1 MTDYEIIV
9 IGGGHAGV
17 EAASASARMGCRTAL
32 VTLKKDAIGRMSC
45 NPAVGGMAKGQL
57 VKEIDALGGEMGFLT
72 DKAAVQFRVLG
83 RSKGPAMW
91 SPRAQVDRKLYNRIA
106 VERMGEI
113 AGLDI
118 IEDEALDII
127 TEDGKI
133 KGVLLRKSGIVSAKA
148 VILAAGTF
156 LEGKTFVGRSSKTEG
171 RWGENPS
178 SGLSENL
185 EKLGFER
192 MRLKTGTPPRIVS
205 SSIEYKKLTPQYGDE
220 DIHFFSQRTKPA
232 DFPGEQMVCY
242 QAYTNSETIKIIE
255 EHLWEAP
262 LYDGTINAVGPRY
275 CPSIE
280 TKAVNFPDRHRHL
293 LFVEPEG
300 WDDPLIYL
308 NGYSSSLPEQV
319 QIDSIHTIQG
329 LENAVIA
336 RPGYA
341 IEYDAFPPHQIKY
354 TLETRLVEGLYF
366 VGQILGTSGYEEAAG
381 LGIMSGINAVLK
393 LRGEEPFI
401 LDRSQAYIGVMIDDL
416 ITRGAP
422 EPYRMFTSRAE
433 YRLLIRSD
441 NADSRLSEYGRKFGL
456 VSENLYSEVV
466 DKYDSVNK
474 LIEILSSNRIE
485 IDGSVFS
492 GINLLKRPENTIED
506 VLAFFPEIK
515 VNGDFNREVKRLT
528 EIQVKYEGYISRQ
541 LKDVEKF
548 RNQEEKL
555 IPDNLDY
562 ESISSLSFEG
572 RARLKKVHPRSL
584 GAASRLYGVTPADI
598 AVLAISLRKR
608 TFHVE
613 Q

>member
-1 MTDYEIIV
+1 
-9 IGGGHAGV
+9 
-17 EAASASARMGCRTAL
+17 
-32 VTLKKDAIGRMSC
+32 MSC

-57 VKEIDALGGEMGFLT
+57 VKEIDALGGEMGLLT
-72 DKAAVQFRVLG
+72 DRAAVQFRVLG

-106 VERMGEI
+106 VERLGEVDN
-113 AGLDI
+113 LDI
-118 IEDEALDII
+118 IEDEAVDII
-127 TEDGKI
+127 ADGGRI
-133 KGVLLRKSGIVSAKA
+133 KGAMLKNSGSVSAKA

-156 LEGKTFVGRSSKTEG
+156 LEGQTFIGRTSKPEG

-178 SGLSENL
+178 AGLSGNL

-205 SSIEYKKLTPQYGDE
+205 ASIDYNRLTPQFGDE
-220 DIHFFSQRTKPA
+220 DIHFFSQRTNPE
-232 DFPGEQMVCY
+232 DFAGEQMVCY
-242 QAYTNSETIKIIE
+242 QAYTNADTIKIIDA
-255 EHLWEAP
+255 HLWEAP
-262 LYDGTINAVGPRY
+262 LYDGTINAIGPRY

-280 TKAVNFPDRHRHL
+280 TKAVNFPDRNRHL

-300 WDDPLIYL
+300 WDDPLVYL
-308 NGYSSSLPEQV
+308 NGYSSSLPAQV
-319 QIDSIHTIQG
+319 QIDSVHTIEG
-329 LENAVIA
+329 LEDAEIA

-341 IEYDAFPPHQIKY
+341 IEYDAFPPHQVKY
-354 TLETRLVEGLYF
+354 TLETRSIEGLYF

-381 LGIMSGINAVLK
+381 LGLIAGINAALK

-441 NADSRLSEYGRKFGL
+441 NADLRLTGYGRKFGL
-456 VSENLYSEVV
+456 VDEKSHSEVSK
-466 DKYDSVNK
+466 KYDSVNK
-474 LIEILSSNRIE
+474 LMEILSSNRVE
-485 IDGSVFS
+485 LDGNIFS
-492 GINLLKRPENTIED
+492 GINLLKRPENTIDD
-506 VLAFFPEIK
+506 VLVYFPEIQG
-515 VNGDFNREVKRLT
+515 NGGFGKEVKRLT
-528 EIQVKYEGYISRQ
+528 EIQVKYEGYINRQ

-555 IPDNLDY
+555 IPANLDY
-562 ESISSLSFEG
+562 DSISSLSYEG
-572 RARLKKVHPRSL
+572 RARLRKIRPRSL

-608 TFHVE
+608 KFHVE